1 MLIIGIDPGPVQS
14 AVVTWGTFT
23 PGASVVGIL
32 PNADVIR
39 FLKYCPVTI
48 CAIEDVACYGM
59 PVGKEVFDTAKV
71 IGVFRAARQDYGS
84 WLEIDRRTIK
94 LTLCGNARAKDSN
107 IRQRLIDL
115 YGPVG
120 TKKNPGPLY
129 GVKSHLWCALAVA
142 VVAAEMQ
149 KDKTNATGVNGQ
161 QPAL

>member
-1 MLIIGIDPGPVQS
+1 
-14 AVVTWGTFT
+14 
-23 PGASVVGIL
+23 
-32 PNADVIR
+32 
-39 FLKYCPVTI
+39 
-48 CAIEDVACYGM
+48 M

-129 GVKSHLWCALAVA
+129 GVKSHLWSALAVA
-142 VVAAEMQ
+142 VVASEILKA
-149 KDKTNATGVNGQ
+149 KGG
-161 QPAL
+161 